1 MNQDSIKYFV
11 VGVISALIAYS
22 FYPYLWSEEGFFQL
36 TALSF
41 TCYLRALYLNT
52 TGRWSLV
59 VFIVWLSTLDSLLDE
74 LFFDPQTIG
83 VHEYVSFTIII
94 LLSIKYKTKWTR

>member
-1 MNQDSIKYFV
+1 MNNESKIWFV
-11 VGVISALIAYS
+11 IGTVCILCAYS
-22 FYPYLWSEEGFFQL
+22 IYTYLWDSAFYHL

-41 TCYLRALYLNT
+41 VCFLRTIYLNIV
-52 TGRWSLV
+52 GVWSLA
-59 VFIVWLSTLDSLLDE
+59 VFIVWLATIDSLLDE
-74 LFFDPQTIG
+74 LFFKPQEIS